1 MWLGSWVT
9 AIWMLVTGCAATA
22 PTSPG
27 LAVLVSRS
35 SALVSACSQASE
47 VPESATSRSLGRTS
61 NGPSPA
67 SVRLSIL
74 VADAITT
81 DAVSIPSMFMI
92 CADTVIKETESLY
105 RLA

>member
-1 MWLGSWVT
+1 LWLGSWVT
-9 AIWMLVTGCAATA
+9 AIWMLVIGCAAVV

-27 LAVLVSRS
+27 LAVRVSRS
-35 SALVSACSQASE
+35 SALVSASSHASG

-67 SVRLSIL
+67 SARLSML

-81 DAVSIPSMFMI
+81 DAVSIPSMLMI
-92 CADTVIKETESLY
+92 WADTVIKETESLY
-105 RLA
+105 RPG